1 MRTRLT
7 RRGWAVV
14 AAGVVGI
21 GLAATFGPRALNA
34 VVLPAVVALGAAVVQ
49 VWTAGTPGV
58 RRDVPPDD
66 HADATHA
73 VRLRFE
79 TDAPFAARVSETAD
93 GGLDVEPASV
103 ETTVGDRP
111 VEFAVTYRERGV
123 HGLGPVAVTAR
134 DVLGLAV
141 ADRTCEGESSV
152 VVFPRVHALTPGA
165 LEDLRG
171 LASAGRSND
180 RDEFDRLRE
189 YVRGDSLRDVH
200 WKSSAKREDLI
211 VKEFS
216 ADDRSQ
222 TLTVALSADRG
233 RADEMAEAGGTIAL
247 ALLHAGIPVTL
258 LTPGGTVS
266 AAPGDRE
273 RLLEHLARVGHGR
286 AETEEEPPI
295 EVRATRGGTQVRLG
309 GTELPFNR
317 LIARRSDA
325 ESRSDRGRPAT
336 GDDRR
341 DRATDRRRRGR
352 GVAA

>member
-1 MRTRLT
+1 MRLT

-14 AAGVVGI
+14 AVGVFGTAM
-21 GLAATFGPRALNA
+21 AALFGARSLNA
-34 VVLPAVVALGAAVVQ
+34 VVFPCVVALVAALVQ
-49 VWTAGTPGV
+49 VRGVEPPTVERALPADGFPGDAGTV
-58 RRDVPPDD
+58 
-66 HADATHA
+66 T
-73 VRLRFE
+73 LRFE
-79 TDAPFAARVSETAD
+79 TDAPFTATVHD
-93 GGLDVEPASV
+93 ALPPSV
-103 ETTVGDRP
+103 EGDARSRTTVGNEA
-111 VEFAVTYRERGV
+111 VSYEVTYRSRGL
-123 HGLGPVAVTAR
+123 HTIGPVSFVAS
-134 DVLGLAV
+134 DVLGLATRRFSVGVTDDVLVYPSVHDLTGRARRDLV
-141 ADRTCEGESSV
+141 ALQHTAES
-152 VVFPRVHALTPGA
+152 H
-165 LEDLRG
+165 
-171 LASAGRSND
+171 D

-273 RLLEHLARVGHGR
+273 RLLEHLAHVGHGR

-309 GTELPFNR
+309 GTELPFDR
-317 LIARRSDA
+317 LVARRADA
-325 ESRSDRGRPAT
+325 ESRSDRGRPAP